1 MLGGGHRMNDCV
13 GVATTLIN
21 AVINHLVL
29 CYSEDEEWMV
39 EAPQKAVK
47 HIQYGYEE
55 QTRNLAREPG
65 EGAGSK

>member
-1 MLGGGHRMNDCV
+1 
-13 GVATTLIN
+13 LIN

-29 CYSEDEEWMV
+29 CYSEDEEWRV
-39 EAPQKAVK
+39 EALQKAVK